1 MTSLLNIHF
10 ITYLKL
16 IVYRYCHAFKCVSTC
31 ISKYIY
37 IPMHIYNIYNIETLW
52 FACFYS
58 NDPAPRALFGWA
70 GTRTT
75 YKLGM
80 SKAVTGIT
88 GGGACR
94 GLKPTKPPP
103 QTWWLVVEP
112 THLKNMLVKFGSCPQ
127 FLPIFGV
134 KHSKKKLKPSARKY
148 VFIAHYYFDT
158 LDTFGVFFCVG
169 FGIKS
174 KRK

>member
-1 MTSLLNIHF
+1 MH
-10 ITYLKL
+10 
-16 IVYRYCHAFKCVSTC
+16 
-31 ISKYIY
+31 KYIY
-37 IPMHIYNIYNIETLW
+37 KCIYQNLL
-52 FACFYS
+52 FVFFYLH
-58 NDPAPRALFGWA
+58 DPAPRALTSPLFGWA

-88 GGGACR
+88 GGGAWQ

-112 THLKNMLVKFGSCPQ
+112 THLKNMLVKLDHVPNFSGWNIP
-127 FLPIFGV
+127 
-134 KHSKKKLKPSARKY
+134 KKYLKPSARKY

-158 LDTFGVFFCVG
+158 LDTFGVCFSVG

-174 KRK
+174 KRVAGITIISIYNYSI